1 MRPLTLLVVSLAS
14 LAACSEEEPCTLIG
28 CASALRVNFGAAPVA
43 PPYSVTILADME
55 PLMFECAMGGLLSP
69 DPGGA
74 AACDATGFSF
84 PRAPRSVTVTVRPF
98 RDGGLATPRTLTAT
112 PAYTESRPNGP
123 SCEPVCRMGAVT
135 LP

>member
-1 MRPLTLLVVSLAS
+1 MRSLTLLVASVVS
-14 LAACSEEEPCTLIG
+14 LAACSEEPCTLVG
-28 CASALRVNFGAAPVA
+28 CASALRVNFSAVTIT
-43 PPYSVTILADME
+43 PPYSVTILADGE

-98 RDGGLATPRTLTAT
+98 RDGGLGTARTVTAT
-112 PAYTESRPNGP
+112 PAYSDVRPNGP